1 MWCERDQMLTSTKPY
16 NTLGVLTMKS
26 NLMIKDLPIAEELD
40 SNAMSAVRGG
50 SATSIVGGNSQNVVG
65 GGGFGSSTTGLQI
78 GPSVNTAD
86 GSSHLQLS
94 IPTFQNF
101 GGNQLVF

>member
-1 MWCERDQMLTSTKPY
+1 MWCERDQMLTSTKLH

-26 NLMIKDLPIAEELD
+26 TLMIKDLPIAEELD
-40 SNAMSAVRGG
+40 SKAMSAVRGG

-65 GGGFGSSTTGLQI
+65 GGGFVSSTTGLQV
-78 GPSVNTAD
+78 GPSVNTTDA
-86 GSSHLQLS
+86 SSHLNLS

-101 GGNQLVF
+101 GGNQLVI